1 MLNEKKKLMKQ
12 INEMEKKIQE
22 LETYIDKMADEY
34 NELLEL
40 YEYESGKSKSYYQQF
55 KAISKENKRL
65 RIKAG
70 EDN

>member
-1 MLNEKKKLMKQ
+1 MLNEKKKLMNQ

-22 LETYIDKMADEY
+22 LEKHIEGMADDY

-70 EDN
+70 EDK

>member
-70 EDN
+70 EDK